1 MRVYR
6 IYMPVCLSNVQ
17 FLPTITLA
25 KLTFPFAFNKLIDWL
40 TLARLVLKQVQLW
53 RLPGLWCNGILLN
66 ITVQTRT
73 HYERLQFVENK
84 AAGMWTVVSEAVD
97 EIQLT
102 LSDWRVLKRCHTHTQ
117 VRRTYANKSNELV
130 ERRELTPCRRRNG
143 LLKNNSQKTTSLY
156 RSSCFGPQHKTL
168 AACCPVARDCVY
180 AVNSTDRINVRNTD
194 ATDTVQTDGLMF
206 SSVVT
211 GGKWGQ
217 LPPPNRHQNV
227 ENVHQIATLKAKI

>member
-102 LSDWRVLKRCHTHTQ
+102 LSDWRVLKRCHTHKCGVLTRTKATNWSNAASWCCIDVETVCWKITLRKQQ
-117 VRRTYANKSNELV
+117 VCIGPRASDRNIRRWPRAALWHVTVY
-130 ERRELTPCRRRNG
+130 TP
-143 LLKNNSQKTTSLY
+143 
-156 RSSCFGPQHKTL
+156 
-168 AACCPVARDCVY
+168 
-180 AVNSTDRINVRNTD
+180 
-194 ATDTVQTDGLMF
+194 
-206 SSVVT
+206 
-211 GGKWGQ
+211 
-217 LPPPNRHQNV
+217 
-227 ENVHQIATLKAKI
+227 

>member
-1 MRVYR
+1 
-6 IYMPVCLSNVQ
+6 MP
-17 FLPTITLA
+17 
-25 KLTFPFAFNKLIDWL
+25 
-40 TLARLVLKQVQLW
+40 
-53 RLPGLWCNGILLN
+53 
-66 ITVQTRT
+66 
-73 HYERLQFVENK
+73 
-84 AAGMWTVVSEAVD
+84 
-97 EIQLT
+97 
-102 LSDWRVLKRCHTHTQ
+102 HTQ

-130 ERRELTPCRRRNG
+130 ERRELMLYRRRNG

-211 GGKWGQ
+211 GGANGGNCPPQPAPKCGKRAPNCNIKGEN
-217 LPPPNRHQNV
+217 LKKNSGEGVVPPPQTHHTPSPGRFDPHAFGVTACPSPVNSGDATEASQQQRASHQT
-227 ENVHQIATLKAKI
+227 VHSLFLASDRCLRDYALVVAHC